1 MGSIAIVGLE
11 QDAGGALDERAT
23 ARLAK
28 AGHIV
33 VATGDGAAAEA
44 VRRLGMSVSTY
55 ADLGLP
61 ADAPS
66 ELIVN
71 ALVELAADGDVAL
84 AAFGYPFLRSGVIS
98 GLLARSGAGVDVFP
112 VASPLQVLV
121 LALDIDLTADV
132 DIVDASSLPGVSF
145 HRDTHLIVTGIDNA
159 VVARAV
165 GKRLRENYAS
175 EHSIVTAGSLET
187 GGFDLQL
194 MTLEEL
200 EHATVIHRDTAVFVA
215 PSRIAAPGGFD
226 ELVRLIAVLRSP
238 GGCPWDREQTHES
251 LGKHMVEEAYEA
263 VHAIDEGDLDELAGE
278 LGDVLLQVV
287 LHAQIGAEESAFTV
301 DDVIARIIAKIR
313 RRHPHIFGNV
323 TAETSAEVLRNWDEI
338 KRGERAEK
346 AGRAAAGKTARDGD
360 SPDADAPAPGV
371 LAGITPSLP
380 ALMYAQKISRRAAAA
395 GFEWE
400 SIDGVWDKVAEE
412 IDELKATQAGTPE
425 AADEVGDLLFTVVNV
440 ARHLGI
446 DSEEAL
452 RGTCA
457 KFMRRFE
464 HMESQ
469 AADGGIELHGLGLD
483 DYERLW
489 RNAKDSESAGGGSE
503 TEKEPQA

>member
-11 QDAGGALDERAT
+11 QDAGGALDERAA

-28 AGHIV
+28 AEHIV
-33 VATGDGAAAEA
+33 VATEDGAAAEA
-44 VRRLGMSVSTY
+44 VRRLGMSAQTY

-61 ADAPS
+61 PDAPS
-66 ELIVN
+66 ELIVQ
-71 ALVELAADGDVAL
+71 ALLGLATNGDVAL
-84 AAFGYPFLRSGVIS
+84 AAFGYPFLRAGVIS
-98 GLLARSGAGVDVFP
+98 GLLSRSGGGVDVFP
-112 VASPLQVLV
+112 VSSPLQVLV

-132 DIVDASSLPGVSF
+132 DIVDARSLSGVSF
-145 HRDTHLIVTGIDNA
+145 SRDTHLIVTGIDNA

-165 GKRLRENYAS
+165 GKRLREYYAR
-175 EHSIVTAGSLET
+175 EHSVVTAGSLDT

-194 MTLEEL
+194 LTVDDLAN
-200 EHATVIHRDTAVFVA
+200 ATVTCRDTAVFVA
-215 PSRIAAPGGFD
+215 PSRIAPPGGFD
-226 ELVRLIAVLRSP
+226 ELVRIIAVLRRP

-251 LGKHMVEEAYEA
+251 LGKHMLEEAYEA
-263 VHAIDEGDLDELAGE
+263 VHAIEQGDLNDLADE

-287 LHAQIGAEESAFTV
+287 LHAQIGAEENAFSI
-301 DDVIARIIAKIR
+301 DDVIAGIIAKIR

-323 TAETSAEVLRNWDEI
+323 TAETSAEVMRNWDEI
-338 KRGERAEK
+338 KRGEKAEK
-346 AGRAAAGKTARDGD
+346 AAKTDRGESGD
-360 SPDADAPAPGV
+360 ESGEPGV
-371 LAGITPSLP
+371 LAGITPTLP
-380 ALMYAQKISRRAAAA
+380 ALMYAQKVSRRAAAA

-412 IDELKATQAGTPE
+412 IGELKATQAGTPE

-457 KFMRRFE
+457 KFVRRFE
-464 HMESQ
+464 DMESQ
-469 AADGGIELHGLGLD
+469 AAAKDIDVRGLSLD
-483 DYERLW
+483 EYERLW
-489 RNAKDSESAGGGSE
+489 RTAKDNEAAASGAGQGS
-503 TEKEPQA
+503 

>member
-28 AGHIV
+28 AEHIV

-44 VRRLGMSVSTY
+44 VRRLGMSASTY

-66 ELIVN
+66 ELIVH
-71 ALVELAADGDVAL
+71 ALVELATDGDVAL

-98 GLLARSGAGVDVFP
+98 GLLARSAGGVDVFP

-145 HRDTHLIVTGIDNA
+145 HRDTHLIVTGIGNA

-165 GKRLRENYAS
+165 GKRLRENYAA
-175 EHSIVTAGSLET
+175 EHNIVTAGCLET

-200 EHATVIHRDTAVFVA
+200 EHATVIYRDTAVFVA

-287 LHAQIGAEESAFTV
+287 LHAQIGAEENAFTV

-313 RRHPHIFGNV
+313 RRHPHIFGSV
-323 TAETSAEVLRNWDEI
+323 TAETSADVLRNWDEI
-338 KRGERAEK
+338 KRSERAEK
-346 AGRAAAGKTARDGD
+346 AGKSSAED
-360 SPDADAPAPGV
+360 DAPAPGV
-371 LAGITPSLP
+371 LAGITPTLP

-400 SIDGVWDKVAEE
+400 NIDGVWDKVAEE

-457 KFMRRFE
+457 KFVRRFE
-464 HMESQ
+464 HMETQ

-489 RNAKDSESAGGGSE
+489 RNAKDSESAGGGSK
-503 TEKEPQA
+503 TEKEPQK

>member
-1 MGSIAIVGLE
+1 VGSIAIVGLE
-11 QDAGGALDERAT
+11 QDAGGALDKRAT

-28 AGHIV
+28 AEHIV

-61 ADAPS
+61 PDAPS
-66 ELIVN
+66 NLIVH
-71 ALVELAADGDVAL
+71 ALLDLAADGDVAL

-98 GLLARSGAGVDVFP
+98 GLLARSGGGVDVFP

-132 DIVDASSLPGVSF
+132 DIVDASSLSGVSF
-145 HRDTHLIVTGIDNA
+145 SRDTHLIVTGIDNA
-159 VVARAV
+159 LVARAV
-165 GKRLRENYAS
+165 AKRLREHYAP
-175 EHSIVTAGSLET
+175 EHSIVTAGCLDT

-194 MTLEEL
+194 VTLEEL
-200 EHATVIHRDTAVFVA
+200 ERTTVTCRDTAVFVA
-215 PSRIAAPGGFD
+215 PSRIAPPGGFD
-226 ELVRLIAVLRSP
+226 ELVRIIAVLRSP

-263 VHAIDEGDLDELAGE
+263 VHAIEQGDPCDLADE

-287 LHAQIGAEESAFTV
+287 LHAQIGAEESEFTV
-301 DDVIARIIAKIR
+301 DDVIAGIIAKIR
-313 RRHPHIFGNV
+313 RRHPHIFGSA
-323 TAETSAEVLRNWDEI
+323 TAETAADVLRNWDEI

-346 AGRAAAGKTARDGD
+346 AARGGTRDGD
-360 SPDADAPAPGV
+360 DGDDGEAPAPGV
-371 LAGITPSLP
+371 LAGITPTLP

-412 IDELKATQAGTPE
+412 IGELKATQAGTPE

-446 DSEEAL
+446 DSEAAL

-457 KFMRRFE
+457 KFVRRFE
-464 HMESQ
+464 DMEAQ
-469 AADGGIELHGLGLD
+469 AAEGDLDLHGLGIEE
-483 DYERLW
+483 YERLW
-489 RNAKDSESAGGGSE
+489 HNAKVNESAGGGSG
-503 TEKEPQA
+503 EKES